1 MNTSRINKLIGATA
15 AVLLMA
21 GSGIAVAQT
30 GSTTGTTSSGTAATA
45 QNAQSATGTVSKID
59 RSGHTLT
66 MQDGTKY
73 KLSSNADV
81 ARIKEGDQV
90 RVQYQTQG
98 SDRMAMQVTPAT
110 GSAGSSSSTTGSGS
124 SGMSGSTGTSPSGTQ
139 QKQ

>member
-1 MNTSRINKLIGATA
+1 MNKLFAATA

-21 GSGIAVAQT
+21 GSGMAMAQTSSTGTT
-30 GSTTGTTSSGTAATA
+30 GSTTGTTATTT

-59 RSGHTLT
+59 RSSQTLT

-73 KLSSNADV
+73 KLSSSADLGKV
-81 ARIKEGDQV
+81 KEGDQV

-110 GSAGSSSSTTGSGS
+110 GSAGSSSSTTGSS
-124 SGMSGSTGTSPSGTQ
+124 TSGMSGSTSTSPGATQ